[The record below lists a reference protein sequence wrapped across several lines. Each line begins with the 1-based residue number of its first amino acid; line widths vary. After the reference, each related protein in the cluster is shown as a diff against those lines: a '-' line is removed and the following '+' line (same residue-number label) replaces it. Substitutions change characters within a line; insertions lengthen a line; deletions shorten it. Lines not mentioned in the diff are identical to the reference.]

1 MGSKLKVTW
10 IKSSIAFPKDQKE
23 TIKALGLRRLNASV
37 IHDDNPS
44 VRGMIYKVRHLVTVE
59 EV

>member
-1 MGSKLKVTW
+1 MSSKLRITW
-10 IKSSIAFPKDQKE
+10 TKSGIGFPKDQKA
-23 TIKALGLRRLNASV
+23 TIEALGLRRLNASV

-44 VRGMIYKVRHLVTVE
+44 VRGMIYKVRHLVKVE

>member
-1 MGSKLKVTW
+1 MSSKLKITW
-10 IKSSIAFPKDQKE
+10 TKSGIGFPKDQKE
-23 TIKALGLRRLNASV
+23 TIRALGLRRLNASV

>member
-1 MGSKLKVTW
+1 MGSKLKITW
-10 IKSSIAFPKDQKE
+10 IKSAISFPKDQKE
-23 TIKALGLRRLNASV
+23 TIRALGLRRLNASV
-37 IHDDNPS
+37 IQDDNPS